1 MIEKIVLDYLT
12 NQMTNDQTTVPVFME
27 IPEIP
32 SEDYPTMPERF
43 ILVEKVGGGLTDHI
57 NSGSIAVQS
66 YSLNSLYEAAA
77 LDEEVRGV
85 MLNMVAQSTISGIR
99 LASNYN
105 HTDTRTKRYRY
116 QSVFEIY
123 F

>member
-1 MIEKIVLDYLT
+1 MIEQIVLEYLT
-12 NQMTNDQTTVPVFME
+12 EHIDVPVFME
-27 IPEIP
+27 LPEVP

-43 ILVEKVGGGLTDHI
+43 ILLEKVGGGLNDHI
-57 NSGSIAVQS
+57 DFGSIAVQS

-77 LDEEVRGV
+77 LDEEMRNV
-85 MLNMVAQSTISGIR
+85 MFGILERNDISEIR

-105 HTDTRTKRYRY
+105 HTDVRTKRYRY
-116 QSVFEIY
+116 QSVFEIH